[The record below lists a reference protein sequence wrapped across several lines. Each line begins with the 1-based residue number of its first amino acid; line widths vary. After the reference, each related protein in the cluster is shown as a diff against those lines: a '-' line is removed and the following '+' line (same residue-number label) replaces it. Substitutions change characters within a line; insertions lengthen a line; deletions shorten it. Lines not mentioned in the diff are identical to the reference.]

1 MTSAYVSVGSNID
14 RAKSLRN
21 GVEAMQ
27 RCFGKLILSSVYE
40 SDAEGFEGDRF
51 YNLVVKFNAND
62 IDEVEQA
69 LRQIEM
75 DNGRTRGAEK
85 FSPRTLDLDLL
96 LFGNAV
102 LVDQGI
108 DVPREEITHYAFV
121 LWPLAELAPELK
133 HPTTGKTYR
142 QLWDEFRHAHPL
154 QLKTIWPIEFDWL

>member
-1 MTSAYVSVGSNID
+1 MSSAYVSVGSNID

-51 YNLVVKFNAND
+51 YNLVVRFNAND
-62 IDEVEQA
+62 IDEVEQV
-69 LRQIEM
+69 LRRIEM

-85 FSPRTLDLDLL
+85 FSSRTLDLDLL
-96 LFGNAV
+96 LFGDAV

-121 LWPLAELAPELK
+121 LWPLAELEPELK
-133 HPTTGKTYR
+133 HPISGKPYR
-142 QLWDEFRHAHPL
+142 QLWDEFRHAHPQKL
-154 QLKTIWPIEFDWL
+154 ETIWPIEFDW